1 MARFYILLKIPTV
14 PYQSP
19 GGRASSLSKDAQMYF
34 SPADSPSSS
43 GDTEAFPSQLRYIIS
58 SVSLHCLGASSQ
70 RDVQNTSQVS
80 WSNVRTTLRSSSS
93 ILSTSQMTEL
103 LTLSLRLSPDTLQRK
118 NLQTK
123 DGKHTPSK

>member
-1 MARFYILLKIPTV
+1 MKVNGVIKNTNRSL
-14 PYQSP
+14 SE
-19 GGRASSLSKDAQMYF
+19 SSLSTDAQMYF

-58 SVSLHCLGASSQ
+58 SVSLHCFGASSQ

-80 WSNVRTTLRSSSS
+80 WSNVQTTWRSSSS
-93 ILSTSQMTEL
+93 ILRPSQMTEL